1 MMPDPHPEGMMQPR
15 RRCGDHRASWKW
27 PAIAQAHHMGEDTP
41 AVDPRSLIRTRQYRV
56 MLVFAAAIGLL
67 VSAVSWGYL
76 ELVHYIQ
83 DWVYKDLPKDLGYT
97 ALTPG
102 DLGHSTIPWWYPL
115 PWLAL
120 AGLLTAIAITRLPGR
135 GGHVPAD
142 GLSTGGSPTRPIDL
156 PGVVLAAFATLGLG
170 LVLGPEAPLIA
181 IGMGLGMLAIKLI
194 RKDAPDQLLSLMAA
208 TGGFAAISSL
218 FGSPVVGAII
228 MIEAM
233 GLGGASLTVILVP
246 GLLAAGVGGLVFT
259 GLGSWSGLST
269 NAYALSPI
277 ALPAFSKPA
286 WGDVGWTI
294 VLALA
299 AAVVT
304 FALVE
309 LARWTKR
316 IVERQPL
323 LLTMVAALVVGGLAI
338 AFNEATGQ
346 PITAVLFSGQNAFGD
361 LAKSEST
368 LSLSTLALL
377 LVFKGLAW
385 GVSLG
390 NFRGGPAFP
399 ALFLGA
405 SAGVLAAHLPGL
417 AQTPAVA
424 VLMAAG
430 CAAVLRLPLSSVV
443 ITLVLVSQVGVGI
456 TSLIVVAAVV
466 AYVTVEAL
474 DDLKSRVRERATAE
488 ASPVQATLS
497 AR

>member
-1 MMPDPHPEGMMQPR
+1 MMQPR
-15 RRCGDHRASWKW
+15 AGSVDHRDALSVTGDRTG
-27 PAIAQAHHMGEDTP
+27 PPTGEDAP
-41 AVDPRSLIRTRQYRV
+41 AADPRALIRTRQYRI
-56 MLVFAAAIGLL
+56 MLVFAALIGLL

-83 DWVYKDLPKDLGYT
+83 TWVYEALPQDLGYT
-97 ALTPG
+97 TLTPG

-120 AGLLTAIAITRLPGR
+120 AGVLTALAITRFPGG

-142 GLSTGGSPTRPIDL
+142 GLATGGAPTRPIEL

-181 IGMGLGMLAIKLI
+181 IGMGLGMLAVQLI
-194 RKDAPDQLLSLMAA
+194 RRDAPDQTLSLMAI

-218 FGSPVVGAII
+218 FGSPVVGAVI
-228 MIEAM
+228 MIEAA
-233 GLGGASLTVILVP
+233 GLGGAMLPVILVP

-259 GLGSWSGLST
+259 GLGSWSGFST
-269 NAYALSPI
+269 TAYALSPI
-277 ALPAFSKPA
+277 ALPAVSKPG
-286 WGDVGWTI
+286 WGDVGWT
-294 VLALA
+294 VALALA
-299 AAVVT
+299 AALVT

-316 IVERQPL
+316 VVETRPVV
-323 LLTMVAALVVGGLAI
+323 LTTAAALVVGGLAI
-338 AFNEATGQ
+338 AFNQATDQ
-346 PITAVLFSGQNAFGD
+346 PMTAVLFSGQNAFGD

-368 LSLSTLALL
+368 LSLWTLALL
-377 LVFKGLAW
+377 ILFKGLAW
-385 GVSLG
+385 GISLG

-424 VLMAAG
+424 ALMAAG

-443 ITLVLVSQVGVGI
+443 ITLVLVSQAGVGV

-466 AYVTVEAL
+466 AFVTVEAL
-474 DDLKSRVRERATAE
+474 DAVRDRLASARRQSRNQLET
-488 ASPVQATLS
+488 SLS

>member
-1 MMPDPHPEGMMQPR
+1 
-15 RRCGDHRASWKW
+15 
-27 PAIAQAHHMGEDTP
+27 MGEEAP
-41 AVDPRSLIRTRQYRV
+41 AVDPRALIRTRQFRV
-56 MLVFAAAIGLL
+56 MLVFAALIGLL
-67 VSAVSWGYL
+67 VSTVAWGYL

-83 DWVYKDLPKDLGYT
+83 NWVYKDLPDHLGYT

-120 AGLLTAIAITRLPGR
+120 AGLLTAIAITRFPGR

-142 GLSTGGSPTRPIDL
+142 GLATGGSPTRPIDL

-181 IGMGLGMLAIKLI
+181 IGMGLGMLAIQLVK
-194 RKDAPDQLLSLMAA
+194 RDAPDQTRSLMAM

-228 MIEAM
+228 MIEAA
-233 GLGGASLTVILVP
+233 GLGGALLPVILVP

-269 NAYALSPI
+269 SAYALSPI
-277 ALPAFSKPA
+277 ALTSFSKPD

-294 VLALA
+294 LLALA

-304 FALVE
+304 FAIVE

-316 IVERQPL
+316 LVETRPL
-323 LLTMVAALVVGGLAI
+323 ALTTAAALVVGGLAI
-338 AFNEATGQ
+338 AFNQATGQ
-346 PITAVLFSGQNAFGD
+346 PMTAVLFSGQNAFGD

-368 LSLSTLALL
+368 LALSTLTLL

-385 GVSLG
+385 AISLG

-424 VLMAAG
+424 ALMAAG
-430 CAAVLRLPLSSVV
+430 CAAMLRLPLSSVV
-443 ITLVLVSQVGVGI
+443 ITLVLVSHAGVGL

-466 AYVTVEAL
+466 AFVTVEAL
-474 DDLKSRVRERATAE
+474 DALKSRAGEHAAAAHPSTP
-488 ASPVQATLS
+488 SLS

>member
-1 MMPDPHPEGMMQPR
+1 MMQPR
-15 RRCGDHRASWKW
+15 AGSADHRDALSVTGDRTG
-27 PAIAQAHHMGEDTP
+27 PPTGEDAP
-41 AVDPRSLIRTRQYRV
+41 AADPRALIRTRQYRI
-56 MLVFAAAIGLL
+56 MLVFAALIGLL

-83 DWVYKDLPKDLGYT
+83 TWVYEALPQDLGYT
-97 ALTPG
+97 TLTPG

-120 AGLLTAIAITRLPGR
+120 AGVLTALAITRFPGG

-142 GLSTGGSPTRPIDL
+142 GLATGGAPTRPIEL

-181 IGMGLGMLAIKLI
+181 IGMGLGMLAVQLI
-194 RKDAPDQLLSLMAA
+194 RRDAPDQTLSLMAI

-218 FGSPVVGAII
+218 FGSPVVGAVI
-228 MIEAM
+228 MIEAA
-233 GLGGASLTVILVP
+233 GLGGAMLPVILVP

-259 GLGSWSGLST
+259 GLGSWSGFST
-269 NAYALSPI
+269 TAYALSPI
-277 ALPAFSKPA
+277 ALPAVSKPG
-286 WGDVGWTI
+286 WGDVGWT
-294 VLALA
+294 VALALA
-299 AAVVT
+299 AALVT

-316 IVERQPL
+316 VVETRPVV
-323 LLTMVAALVVGGLAI
+323 LTTAAALVVGGLAI
-338 AFNEATGQ
+338 AFNQATDQ
-346 PITAVLFSGQNAFGD
+346 PMTAVLFSGQNAFGD

-368 LSLSTLALL
+368 LSLWTLALL
-377 LVFKGLAW
+377 ILFKGLAW
-385 GVSLG
+385 GISLG

-424 VLMAAG
+424 ALMAAG

-443 ITLVLVSQVGVGI
+443 ITLVLVSQAGVGV

-466 AYVTVEAL
+466 AFVTVEAL
-474 DDLKSRVRERATAE
+474 DAVRDRLASARRQSRNQLET
-488 ASPVQATLS
+488 SLS

>member
-1 MMPDPHPEGMMQPR
+1 MAEE
-15 RRCGDHRASWKW
+15 A
-27 PAIAQAHHMGEDTP
+27 PAA
-41 AVDPRSLIRTRQYRV
+41 DPRALIRTRQFRI
-56 MLVFAAAIGLL
+56 MLVFAALIGLL
-67 VSAVSWGYL
+67 VSAASWGYL

-83 DWVYKDLPKDLGYT
+83 NWVYRDLPDHLGYT

-120 AGLLTAIAITRLPGR
+120 AGFLTAIAITRLPGR

-181 IGMGLGMLAIKLI
+181 IGMGLGMLAIQLI
-194 RKDAPDQLLSLMAA
+194 KRDAPDQTLSLMAV
-208 TGGFAAISSL
+208 TGAFAAISSL

-228 MIEAM
+228 IIEAA
-233 GLGGASLTVILVP
+233 GLGGATLPVILVP
-246 GLLAAGVGGLVFT
+246 GLLAAGVGGIVFT
-259 GLGSWSGLST
+259 GLGTWTGLST
-269 NAYALSPI
+269 SAYALSPI
-277 ALPAFSKPA
+277 SLTAFARPE
-286 WGDVGWTI
+286 WGDIGWTL

-304 FALVE
+304 FGIVQ

-316 IVERQPL
+316 FVETRPL
-323 LLTMVAALVVGGLAI
+323 LLTVAAALVVGGLAI
-338 AFNEATGQ
+338 AFNESTGQ

-368 LSLSTLALL
+368 LALSTLTLL

-385 GVSLG
+385 AISLG

-405 SAGVLAAHLPGL
+405 SAGVLAAHLPGV
-417 AQTPAVA
+417 AQTVAVA
-424 VLMAAG
+424 VLMSAA

-443 ITLVLVSQVGVGI
+443 ITLVLVSHAGVGL

-466 AYVTVEAL
+466 AFVTAEAL
-474 DDLKSRVRERATAE
+474 DALKDRFGRKAPAPSTPA
-488 ASPVQATLS
+488 LS
-497 AR
+497 AG

>member
-1 MMPDPHPEGMMQPR
+1 
-15 RRCGDHRASWKW
+15 
-27 PAIAQAHHMGEDTP
+27 MGEEAP
-41 AVDPRSLIRTRQYRV
+41 AVDPRALIRTRQFRV
-56 MLVFAAAIGLL
+56 MLVFAALIGLF
-67 VSAVSWGYL
+67 VSAVAWGYL

-83 DWVYKDLPKDLGYT
+83 NWVYKDLPNHLGYT

-120 AGLLTAIAITRLPGR
+120 AGLLTAIAISRLPGR

-142 GLSTGGSPTRPIDL
+142 GLAAGGSPTRPIDL

-181 IGMGLGMLAIKLI
+181 IGMGLGMLALQLIK
-194 RKDAPDQLLSLMAA
+194 RDAPDQTLSLMAM

-228 MIEAM
+228 MIEAAA
-233 GLGGASLTVILVP
+233 LGGALLPVILVP

-259 GLGSWSGLST
+259 GLGTWSGLST
-269 NAYALSPI
+269 SAYALSPI
-277 ALPAFSKPA
+277 ALTSFSKPD
-286 WGDVGWTI
+286 WGDVGWT
-294 VLALA
+294 VLLALA

-304 FALVE
+304 FAIVE
-309 LARWTKR
+309 LARSTKR
-316 IVERQPL
+316 LVERRL
-323 LLTMVAALVVGGLAI
+323 LFLTMAAALVVGGLAI

-368 LSLSTLALL
+368 LSLSTLTLL

-385 GVSLG
+385 AISLG

-424 VLMAAG
+424 ALMAAG

-443 ITLVLVSQVGVGI
+443 ITLVLVSHAGVGL

-466 AYVTVEAL
+466 AFVTVEAL
-474 DDLKSRVRERATAE
+474 DALTGRVRERAPGYPSTP
-488 ASPVQATLS
+488 SLS

>member
-1 MMPDPHPEGMMQPR
+1 MAEE
-15 RRCGDHRASWKW
+15 A
-27 PAIAQAHHMGEDTP
+27 PAA
-41 AVDPRSLIRTRQYRV
+41 DPRALIRTRQFRI
-56 MLVFAAAIGLL
+56 MLVFAALIGLL
-67 VSAVSWGYL
+67 VSAASWGYL

-83 DWVYKDLPKDLGYT
+83 NWVYETLPKHLGYT
-97 ALTPG
+97 TLTPG
-102 DLGHSTIPWWYPL
+102 DFGHSTLPWWYPL

-142 GLSTGGSPTRPIDL
+142 GLSTGGPPTRPIDL

-181 IGMGLGMLAIKLI
+181 IGMGLGTLAIKLVK
-194 RKDAPDQLLSLMAA
+194 RGAADQTLSLMAV
-208 TGGFAAISSL
+208 TGAFAAISSL

-228 MIEAM
+228 IIEAA
-233 GLGGASLTVILVP
+233 GLGGATLPVILVP
-246 GLLAAGVGGLVFT
+246 GLLAAGVGGIVFT
-259 GLGSWSGLST
+259 GLGTWTGLST
-269 NAYALSPI
+269 SAYALSPI
-277 ALPAFSKPA
+277 SLTAFARPE
-286 WGDVGWTI
+286 WGDIGWTL

-304 FALVE
+304 FGIVQ

-316 IVERQPL
+316 FVETRPL
-323 LLTMVAALVVGGLAI
+323 LLTMAAALVVGGLAI
-338 AFNEATGQ
+338 AFNESTGQ

-368 LSLSTLALL
+368 LALSTLTLL

-385 GVSLG
+385 AISLG

-405 SAGVLAAHLPGL
+405 SAGVLAAHLPGV
-417 AQTPAVA
+417 AQTVAVA
-424 VLMAAG
+424 VLMSAA

-443 ITLVLVSQVGVGI
+443 ITLVLVSHAGVGL

-466 AYVTVEAL
+466 AFVTVEAL
-474 DDLKSRVRERATAE
+474 DALKDRFGRKAPAPSTP
-488 ASPVQATLS
+488 SLS
-497 AR
+497 AG

>member
-1 MMPDPHPEGMMQPR
+1 
-15 RRCGDHRASWKW
+15 
-27 PAIAQAHHMGEDTP
+27 MGEE
-41 AVDPRSLIRTRQYRV
+41 AGGVERALIRTRRFRV
-56 MLVFAAAIGLL
+56 ILVFAALIGLL

-83 DWVYKDLPKDLGYT
+83 NWVYEDLPRQLGYT

-102 DLGHSTIPWWYPL
+102 DFGHSTIPWWYPL

-120 AGLLTAIAITRLPGR
+120 AGVLTAIAITRFPGR

-142 GLSTGGSPTRPIDL
+142 GLATGGPPTRPIDL

-181 IGMGLGMLAIKLI
+181 IGMGLGMLSMQLIK
-194 RKDAPDQLLSLMAA
+194 RDADDRTLSLMAM

-228 MIEAM
+228 MIEAAA
-233 GLGGASLTVILVP
+233 LGGELLPVILVP

-269 NAYALSPI
+269 SAYALSPI
-277 ALPAFSKPA
+277 TLTAFSKPD
-286 WGDVGWTI
+286 WGDVAWT
-294 VLALA
+294 VLLALA

-304 FALVE
+304 FGLVE

-316 IVERQPL
+316 LVEMRPL
-323 LLTMVAALVVGGLAI
+323 ALTTAAALVVGGLAI
-338 AFNEATGQ
+338 AFNQATGQ
-346 PITAVLFSGQNAFGD
+346 PMTAVLFSGQNAFGD
-361 LAKSEST
+361 LAKSESG
-368 LSLSTLALL
+368 LALSTLALL
-377 LVFKGLAW
+377 LLFKGLAW
-385 GVSLG
+385 AVSLG

-424 VLMAAG
+424 ALMAAG

-443 ITLVLVSQVGVGI
+443 ITLVLVSHAGVGL

-466 AYVTVEAL
+466 AFVTVEAL
-474 DDLKSRVRERATAE
+474 DALTIPLR
-488 ASPVQATLS
+488 PVKV
-497 AR
+497 

>member
-1 MMPDPHPEGMMQPR
+1 MSE
-15 RRCGDHRASWKW
+15 SV
-27 PAIAQAHHMGEDTP
+27 P

-56 MLVFAAAIGLL
+56 MLVFAAVIGLL

-83 DWVYKDLPKDLGYT
+83 NWVYKDLPNDLGYT

-102 DLGHSTIPWWYPL
+102 DLGHSTMPWWYPL

-120 AGLLTAIAITRLPGR
+120 AGVLTALAITRLPGG

-142 GLSTGGSPTRPIDL
+142 GLAAGGSPTRPIDL

-181 IGMGLGMLAIKLI
+181 IGMGLGMLAIQLV
-194 RKDAPDQLLSLMAA
+194 RRDAPDQTQSLMAA
-208 TGGFAAISSL
+208 TGAFAAISSL
-218 FGSPVVGAII
+218 FGSPVVGAVI

-233 GLGGASLTVILVP
+233 GLGGAMLPVILVP

-269 NAYALSPI
+269 SAYALSPI

-286 WGDVGWTI
+286 WGDVGWT
-294 VLALA
+294 VALALA

-316 IVERQPL
+316 VVDTRPV
-323 LLTMVAALVVGGLAI
+323 LLTTAAALVVGGLAI

-377 LVFKGLAW
+377 LLFKGLAW
-385 GVSLG
+385 GISLG

-424 VLMAAG
+424 ALMAAG

-443 ITLVLVSQVGVGI
+443 ITLVLVSQAGVGI
-456 TSLIVVAAVV
+456 TSLVVVAAVV
-466 AYVTVEAL
+466 AFVTVEAL
-474 DDLKSRVRERATAE
+474 DGLLGRVREPAPAK
-488 ASPVQATLS
+488 APPVQPFPI
-497 AR
+497 RPVKP

>member
-1 MMPDPHPEGMMQPR
+1 MAEE
-15 RRCGDHRASWKW
+15 AL
-27 PAIAQAHHMGEDTP
+27 AA
-41 AVDPRSLIRTRQYRV
+41 DPRALIRTRQFRI
-56 MLVFAAAIGLL
+56 MLVFAALIGLL
-67 VSAVSWGYL
+67 VSAASWGYL

-83 DWVYKDLPKDLGYT
+83 NWVYETLPKHLGYT
-97 ALTPG
+97 TLTPG
-102 DLGHSTIPWWYPL
+102 DFGHSTLPWWYPL

-142 GLSTGGSPTRPIDL
+142 GLSTGGPPTRPIDL

-181 IGMGLGMLAIKLI
+181 IGMGLGTLAIKLVK
-194 RKDAPDQLLSLMAA
+194 RGAADQTLSLMAV
-208 TGGFAAISSL
+208 TGAFAAISSL

-228 MIEAM
+228 IIEAA
-233 GLGGASLTVILVP
+233 GLGGATLPVILVP
-246 GLLAAGVGGLVFT
+246 GLLAAGVGGIVFT
-259 GLGSWSGLST
+259 GLGTWTGLST
-269 NAYALSPI
+269 SAYALSPI
-277 ALPAFSKPA
+277 SLTAFARPE
-286 WGDVGWTI
+286 WGDIGWTL

-304 FALVE
+304 FGIVQ

-316 IVERQPL
+316 FVETRPL
-323 LLTMVAALVVGGLAI
+323 LLTMAAALVVGGLAI
-338 AFNEATGQ
+338 AFNESTGQ

-368 LSLSTLALL
+368 LALSTLTLL

-385 GVSLG
+385 AISLG

-405 SAGVLAAHLPGL
+405 SAGVLAAHLPGV
-417 AQTPAVA
+417 AQTVAVA
-424 VLMAAG
+424 VLMSAA

-443 ITLVLVSQVGVGI
+443 ITLVLVSHAGVGL

-466 AYVTVEAL
+466 AFVTVEAL
-474 DDLKSRVRERATAE
+474 DALKDRFGRKAPAPSTP
-488 ASPVQATLS
+488 SLS
-497 AR
+497 AG

>member
-1 MMPDPHPEGMMQPR
+1 
-15 RRCGDHRASWKW
+15 
-27 PAIAQAHHMGEDTP
+27 
-41 AVDPRSLIRTRQYRV
+41 
-56 MLVFAAAIGLL
+56 MLVFAALIGLL

-83 DWVYKDLPKDLGYT
+83 TWVYEALPQDLGYT
-97 ALTPG
+97 TLTPG

-120 AGLLTAIAITRLPGR
+120 AGVLTALAITRFPGG

-142 GLSTGGSPTRPIDL
+142 GLATGGAPTRPIEL

-181 IGMGLGMLAIKLI
+181 IGMGLGMLAVQLI
-194 RKDAPDQLLSLMAA
+194 RRDAPDQTLSLMAI

-218 FGSPVVGAII
+218 FGSPVVGAVI
-228 MIEAM
+228 MIEAA
-233 GLGGASLTVILVP
+233 GLGGAMLPVILVP

-259 GLGSWSGLST
+259 GLGSWSGFST
-269 NAYALSPI
+269 TAYALSPI
-277 ALPAFSKPA
+277 ALPAVSKPG
-286 WGDVGWTI
+286 WGDVGWT
-294 VLALA
+294 VALALA
-299 AAVVT
+299 AALVT

-316 IVERQPL
+316 VVETRPVV
-323 LLTMVAALVVGGLAI
+323 LTTAAALVVGGLAI
-338 AFNEATGQ
+338 AFNQATDQ
-346 PITAVLFSGQNAFGD
+346 PMTAVLFSGQNAFGD

-368 LSLSTLALL
+368 LSLWTLALL
-377 LVFKGLAW
+377 ILFKGLAW
-385 GVSLG
+385 GISLG

-424 VLMAAG
+424 ALMAAG

-443 ITLVLVSQVGVGI
+443 ITLVLVSQAGVGV

-466 AYVTVEAL
+466 AFVTVEAL
-474 DDLKSRVRERATAE
+474 DAVRDRLASARRQSRNQLET
-488 ASPVQATLS
+488 SLS

>member
-1 MMPDPHPEGMMQPR
+1 
-15 RRCGDHRASWKW
+15 
-27 PAIAQAHHMGEDTP
+27 MGEDAP
-41 AVDPRSLIRTRQYRV
+41 EVDPRSLIRTRQYRV

-67 VSAVSWGYL
+67 VSTVSWGYL

-83 DWVYKDLPKDLGYT
+83 NWVYKDLPNDLGYT

-120 AGLLTAIAITRLPGR
+120 AGVLTALAITRLPGG

-142 GLSTGGSPTRPIDL
+142 GLATGGSPTRPIEL

-181 IGMGLGMLAIKLI
+181 IGMGLGMLAIQLI
-194 RKDAPDQLLSLMAA
+194 RREAPDQILSLMAV
-208 TGGFAAISSL
+208 TGAFAAISSL
-218 FGSPVVGAII
+218 FGSPVVGAVI
-228 MIEAM
+228 MIEAA
-233 GLGGASLTVILVP
+233 GLGGATLPVILVP
-246 GLLAAGVGGLVFT
+246 GLLAAGIGGLVFT

-269 NAYALSPI
+269 SAYALSPI
-277 ALPAFSKPA
+277 ALPALSKPG

-304 FALVE
+304 FVILE

-316 IVERQPL
+316 VVETRPVV
-323 LLTMVAALVVGGLAI
+323 LTTVAALAVGGLAI

-361 LAKSEST
+361 LAKTEST
-368 LSLSTLALL
+368 LSLSTLTLL

-385 GVSLG
+385 GISLG

-405 SAGVLAAHLPGL
+405 SAGVLASHLPGL

-424 VLMAAG
+424 ALMAAA

-443 ITLVLVSQVGVGI
+443 ITLVLVSQAGVGV

-466 AYVTVEAL
+466 AFVTVEAL
-474 DDLKSRVRERATAE
+474 DALRSRVGGPAE
-488 ASPVQATLS
+488 AKVPAIQGSLS

>member
-1 MMPDPHPEGMMQPR
+1 
-15 RRCGDHRASWKW
+15 
-27 PAIAQAHHMGEDTP
+27 MGEEAP
-41 AVDPRSLIRTRQYRV
+41 AVDPRSLIRTRRYRV
-56 MLVFAAAIGLL
+56 MLVFAATIGLF

-83 DWVYKDLPKDLGYT
+83 NWVYKDLPNDLGYT

-120 AGLLTAIAITRLPGR
+120 AGVLTAIAITRLPGG

-142 GLSTGGSPTRPIDL
+142 GLAAGGSPTRPIDL

-181 IGMGLGMLAIKLI
+181 IGMGLGMLAIQLV
-194 RKDAPDQLLSLMAA
+194 RRDAPDQTRSLMAA
-208 TGGFAAISSL
+208 TGAFAAISSL
-218 FGSPVVGAII
+218 FGSPVVGAVI

-233 GLGGASLTVILVP
+233 GLGGAMLPVILVP
-246 GLLAAGVGGLVFT
+246 GLLAAGIGGLVFT

-269 NAYALSPI
+269 SAYALSPI

-286 WGDVGWTI
+286 WGDVGWT
-294 VLALA
+294 VALALA

-316 IVERQPL
+316 VVDTRPL
-323 LLTMVAALVVGGLAI
+323 LLTTAAALVVGGLAI
-338 AFNEATGQ
+338 AFNESTGQ

-377 LVFKGLAW
+377 LLFKGLAW
-385 GVSLG
+385 GISLG

-424 VLMAAG
+424 ALMAAG

-443 ITLVLVSQVGVGI
+443 ITLVLVSQAGVGI
-456 TSLIVVAAVV
+456 TSLVVVAAVV
-466 AYVTVEAL
+466 AFVTVEAL
-474 DDLKSRVRERATAE
+474 DGLLGRVREPAPAK
-488 ASPVQATLS
+488 APPVQPFPI
-497 AR
+497 RPVKP

>member
-1 MMPDPHPEGMMQPR
+1 M
-15 RRCGDHRASWKW
+15 GDEAS
-27 PAIAQAHHMGEDTP
+27 AL
-41 AVDPRSLIRTRQYRV
+41 DPRALIPTRQFRL
-56 MLVFAAAIGLL
+56 MLVFAALIGLV
-67 VSAVSWGYL
+67 VSAVAWGYL

-83 DWVYKDLPKDLGYT
+83 DWVYRDLPKHLGYT

-102 DLGHSTIPWWYPL
+102 DLGHSTIPRWYPL

-120 AGLLTAIAITRLPGR
+120 AGLLTAIAVTRLPGR

-142 GLSTGGSPTRPIDL
+142 GLSAGGSPTRPIEL
-156 PGVVLAAFATLGLG
+156 PSVVLAAFATLGLG

-194 RKDAPDQLLSLMAA
+194 KRDAPDQMLSLMAA

-233 GLGGASLTVILVP
+233 ALGGALLPVILVP

-269 NAYALSPI
+269 SAYALSPI
-277 ALPAFSKPA
+277 ALTSFSKPE

-294 VLALA
+294 LLALA
-299 AAVVT
+299 SALVT
-304 FALVE
+304 FGVVE

-316 IVERQPL
+316 LVGTRPL
-323 LLTMVAALVVGGLAI
+323 PLTTAAALVVGGLAI

-368 LSLSTLALL
+368 LALSTLTLL

-385 GVSLG
+385 AISLG

-424 VLMAAG
+424 ALMAAG

-443 ITLVLVSQVGVGI
+443 ITLVLVSHSGVGL

-466 AYVTVEAL
+466 AFVTVEAL
-474 DDLKSRVRERATAE
+474 DALKSRVRERAAAPPS
-488 ASPVQATLS
+488 ASLS
-497 AR
+497 AG